1 MGERRHF
8 LRRHFLRRHFL
19 KSQPQVGGHKR
30 APRSDPRSH
39 RPGARTRAREEELE
53 EELQGL
59 STPGQHRQ
67 PQLLAAESPAPVLSS
82 PQQPAV
88 RIAESQLSQDDG
100 DSPLQPVSPW
110 LHM

>member
-1 MGERRHF
+1 MAAQSSAAKVLQAQFRGR
-8 LRRHFLRRHFL
+8 
-19 KSQPQVGGHKR
+19 KAR
-30 APRSDPRSH
+30 AKVQKMRIEAS
-39 RPGARTRAREEELE
+39 EEPDEPSAQDE